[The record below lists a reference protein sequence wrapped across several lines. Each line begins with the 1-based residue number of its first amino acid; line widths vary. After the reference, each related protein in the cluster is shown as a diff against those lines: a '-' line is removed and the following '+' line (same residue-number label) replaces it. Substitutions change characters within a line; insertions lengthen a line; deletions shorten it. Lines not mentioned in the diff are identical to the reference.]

1 MDFPLMLAATL
12 RDLCFDK
19 TKLTLRGFL
28 ADRLAA
34 TLNR

>member
-19 TKLTLRGFL
+19 MKLTLRGFL